1 METKFMAYI
10 GGFWEKCK
18 EDLIVYR
25 TVNPD
30 RLKFGLWDFLK
41 GHNFVKCQKNG
52 IIKVNYLTEI
62 LLANKIVKGRRNVYF
77 FVFTEE

>member
-1 METKFMAYI
+1 MAYI

-30 RLKFGLWDFLK
+30 DSPSLVLWDFLK
-41 GHNFVKCQKNG
+41 GHNFVMPEEWNNQSKLFNR
-52 IIKVNYLTEI
+52 NLTS
-62 LLANKIVKGRRNVYF
+62 K
-77 FVFTEE
+77 